1 MTANSKRFAQ
11 RLAVSLLVSATLAT
25 GPAFADAPQLLGA
38 FKDWS
43 AYTNG
48 TGAQKVCYAL
58 SNPRSSLPAKAK
70 RDPIYFLIS
79 DWPGRNA
86 KAEPEIVPGYQYKE
100 GSTVSAAIG
109 ADRFTFFTKNDGG
122 DGGAWIQNTADEQRL
137 ISSMRNGAEVIV
149 TGTSK
154 RGTLTTD
161 TYSLG
166 GISDALDKIHSACG
180 M

>member
-1 MTANSKRFAQ
+1 MTSLSKRLAQ
-11 RLAVSLLVSATLAT
+11 GLAVSLLLSTTLAAA
-25 GPAFADAPQLLGA
+25 PASADAPQLLGT
-38 FKDWS
+38 FKDWA

-48 TGAQKVCYAL
+48 TGSSKVCYAL
-58 SNPRSSLPAKAK
+58 SAPKTTLPAKAK

-79 DWPGRNA
+79 NWPGRNA

-100 GSTVSAAIG
+100 GSSVSAAIG

-122 DGGAWIQNTADEQRL
+122 QGGAWIQNTADEQRL
-137 ISSMRNGAEVIV
+137 ISTMRNGQEVIV

-166 GISDALDKIHSACG
+166 GISDALDKASSACG